1 MEMILAVQFGV
12 GTLLMFAILLV
23 ALVLVVLGVA
33 INSTKYVGIGAIV
46 LIVGLLLVEVLP
58 K

>member
-1 MEMILAVQFGV
+1 MELTLAVQFGV